1 MATTALLV
9 CDIQN
14 GIVER
19 LKDQDTESFLLRLSQ
34 TIEAARKIGLKVIY
48 VRVAFRPEFPEASPR
63 NTSLARVKAHGGF
76 VEGDASTQIHP
87 AVAPQEGDIL
97 VTKRRVSA
105 LHGTDLDL
113 ILRSL
118 DVESLVISGLSTS
131 GVVMSTVRQGADMD
145 YKLVVLEDLCL
156 DAEQDMHAAAL
167 KVIAKQAQVVRS
179 VDWIAK
185 LQ

>member
-19 LKDQDTESFLLRLSQ
+19 LKSQDTESFLRRLSQ
-34 TIEAARKIGLKVIY
+34 TIEAARKIGLNVIY
-48 VRVAFRPEFPEASPR
+48 VRVAFRPGFPEASPR
-63 NTSLARVKAHGGF
+63 NASLARVRAHGGF
-76 VEGDASTQIHP
+76 VEGDTSTDIHA

-118 DVESLVISGLSTS
+118 DVKTLVISGLSTS

-145 YKLVVLEDLCL
+145 YKLVVLEDLCW
-156 DAEQDMHAAAL
+156 DTEQDVHDAAL